1 MLRAVWDAAITDV
14 ADLEPDRPAV
24 PPTADPTTGL
34 GDLVRVFTWLGL
46 TAFGGPAAHI
56 AILQREFVER
66 RHWLS
71 RERFV
76 DLLGLSSLLPG
87 PTSTEMALGIGFER
101 GRWAGL
107 LLAGLGFILPAAL
120 IVLAMAVLYSAVGDV
135 SGVHALLYGMSPV
148 VIAVIGH
155 AMIRLVPTAFT
166 DRSTWLIGLAAF
178 VASVA
183 GFCLSL
189 AVLQPLA
196 VLLGGALL
204 LLLVRR
210 LARLPGGSLAAIFL
224 PWGGT
229 TGAVSTAAVAAS
241 LGLGA
246 LFLLFLKLGVVVFG
260 SGYVLVAFL
269 GSELVTPGY
278 LTEQELL
285 DAIAIGQLTPG
296 PVFTT
301 ATFVGYLLAGI
312 PGAVVATIGIFLP
325 AFVLVGAAHP
335 YLPRLRANA
344 TISVA
349 IDGLNAAA
357 VGIIGASIV
366 FLGRDAFFP
375 DAGFD
380 ALAAALALGAFV
392 VLLRGRI
399 GPVPLLLGGAV
410 VGLLAR
416 TLLA

>member
-1 MLRAVWDAAITDV
+1 
-14 ADLEPDRPAV
+14 
-24 PPTADPTTGL
+24 
-34 GDLVRVFTWLGL
+34 
-46 TAFGGPAAHI
+46 
-56 AILQREFVER
+56 
-66 RHWLS
+66 
-71 RERFV
+71 
-76 DLLGLSSLLPG
+76 
-87 PTSTEMALGIGFER
+87 MALGIGFER

>member
-1 MLRAVWDAAITDV
+1 ML
-14 ADLEPDRPAV
+14 PRPA
-24 PPTADPTTGL
+24 PRARL
-34 GDLVRVFTWLGL
+34 GELARAFTWLGL
-46 TAFGGPAAHI
+46 TGFGGPAAHI
-56 AILQREFVER
+56 AIMQREFVER
-66 RHWLS
+66 RRWLS

-107 LLAGLGFILPAAL
+107 LIAGLGFILPAAL
-120 IVLAMAVLYSAVGDV
+120 IVLALAVLYTEVGDV
-135 SGVHALLYGMSPV
+135 SGAHVFLYGMAPV
-148 VIAVIGH
+148 VIAVIAH
-155 AMIRLVPTAFT
+155 AMVRLVPTAFT

-183 GFCLSL
+183 GFYLSL
-189 AVLQPLA
+189 AILQPLA

-210 LARLPGGSLAAIFL
+210 LPRLRGGSQVAFFL
-224 PWGGT
+224 PWSGA
-229 TGAVSTAAVAAS
+229 TGVVPTPVVPTGVVPTAAVAAS

-246 LFLLFLKLGVVVFG
+246 IFLMFLQLGVVVFG

-269 GSELVTPGY
+269 GNALVTPGY
-278 LTEQELL
+278 ISQQELL

-301 ATFVGYLLAGI
+301 ATFIGYLLAGI
-312 PGAVVATIGIFLP
+312 PGAVVATVGIFLP
-325 AFVLVGAAHP
+325 SFVLVGATHP
-335 YLPRLRANA
+335 YLPRLRANQ

-357 VGIIGASIV
+357 VGLIGASIV
-366 FLGRDAFFP
+366 FLGRDALFP
-375 DAGFD
+375 DGSFD
-380 ALAAALALGAFV
+380 PLAAALALGALV
-392 VLLRGRI
+392 VLLGGRM
-399 GPVPLLLGGAV
+399 GPVPLLLGGAI
-410 VGLLAR
+410 VGFLAR

>member
-1 MLRAVWDAAITDV
+1 MLS
-14 ADLEPDRPAV
+14 EPD
-24 PPTADPTTGL
+24 PTPRL
-34 GDLVRVFTWLGL
+34 GELARVFTRLGM

-56 AILQREFVER
+56 AIMQREFVER
-66 RHWLS
+66 RRWLS

-120 IVLAMAVLYSAVGDV
+120 IVLALAVLYTEVGDV
-135 SGVHALLYGMSPV
+135 SGAHALLYGMAPV
-148 VIAVIGH
+148 VIAIIAH
-155 AMIRLVPTAFT
+155 AMIKLVSTALTDVPT
-166 DRSTWLIGLAAF
+166 WLVGIGACLG
-178 VASVA
+178 SVA
-183 GFCLSL
+183 GFYLSL
-189 AVLQPLA
+189 AILQPLA
-196 VLLGGALL
+196 MLLGGALL
-204 LLLVRR
+204 LLLAR
-210 LARLPGGSLAAIFL
+210 RLPGLRSSWRAALLL
-224 PWGGT
+224 PWGGPT
-229 TGAVSTAAVAAS
+229 SAVPPTAVVVGLT
-241 LGLGA
+241 LGTI
-246 LFLLFLKLGVVVFG
+246 FLTFLKLGVVVFG

-301 ATFVGYLLAGI
+301 ATFIGYLLAGI

-325 AFVLVGAAHP
+325 AFVLVGVSHP
-335 YLPRLRANA
+335 LLPRLRANQ
-344 TISVA
+344 TISTA

-357 VGIIGASIV
+357 VGLIGASIV

-375 DAGFD
+375 NGSVDLLAVAL
-380 ALAAALALGAFV
+380 ALAAFA
-392 VLLRGRI
+392 VLLSGRL
-399 GPVPLLLGGAV
+399 GPIPLLLGGALI
-410 VGLLAR
+410 GLLAR
-416 TLLA
+416 TLAA